1 MATIDMKRIR
11 NLVLLGHSGSG
22 KTSLAE
28 AMLYLSGGSDRLG
41 KVPDGNTVF
50 DFDPEA
56 VRRKISVASSQAPVI
71 WKDIKVNVIDT
82 PGYPGFTG
90 EVSQAVRVA
99 DSAIIVV
106 DAKAGIEVGTELAWD
121 RATQAGL
128 PKAIFINK
136 FDDNDARFAK
146 LLNALHEQFGRT
158 ICPITIPM
166 VHDGEVK
173 GAIDLVAKEAHSF
186 DEKGTHHVL
195 PIPEENREAVEEFG
209 DMLLEAVAGT
219 SEDLMNKYFG
229 GEEISQ
235 MEIYNAVHEG
245 IIHGD
250 IVPCFCGCATKLWGV
265 WTLLNSI
272 SESFPRHSAK
282 GEEMGADGDGIEIQP
297 DGAPAI
303 FVYKTIADPFVGKM
317 SFFKVM
323 NGTVKGDMMLKN
335 PRTGDS
341 EKLGKIY
348 TIKGKSQVEVPEL
361 ACGDIGMA
369 PKLSAATGDTLS
381 WVGEAAYAPAEYPL
395 PFYVKSLSP
404 KAKGD
409 EDKISSAVSK
419 LLEEDMTLKYEV
431 NRETGQM
438 LLSGLG
444 GTHLDI
450 TLAKMKARYGVE
462 VVLGEKKI
470 AYRETIRKS
479 CKVEGKH
486 KKQSGGHGQYG
497 HVKIEFSPGE
507 GEGLTFTESIFG
519 GSVPKNFHP
528 AVEKG
533 LQECM
538 AKGVLAGFP
547 MVGLAANLYDGSYHD
562 VDSSE
567 MSFKMAAAI
576 AFREGLPQCAPV
588 ILEPIGKL
596 LVNMPDFQMGDVI
609 GDLNKRRGRI
619 MGMEQSE
626 SRHGWSVV
634 EAEVPEAEMGDYVHA
649 LRAISQGRADFTYYF
664 DHYEET
670 PAAVA
675 EKIIAAAK
683 VEAKNPKTSEPL
695 GPGVFFLL

>member
-1 MATIDMKRIR
+1 MASIDMKRIR
-11 NLVLLGHSGSG
+11 NLVLMGHSGAG

-41 KVPDGNTVF
+41 KVAEGNTVF
-50 DFDPEA
+50 DFDPET
-56 VRRKISVASSQAPVI
+56 VRRKISVASSQAPLM
-71 WKDIKVNVIDT
+71 WKDIKINVFDT

-106 DAKAGIEVGTELAWD
+106 DARSGIQVGTELAWD
-121 RATQAGL
+121 KATQAGL
-128 PKAIFINK
+128 PKAVFINK
-136 FDDNDARFAK
+136 FDDNEARFAK
-146 LLNALHEQFGRT
+146 LLNALHEEFGRS
-158 ICPITIPM
+158 ICPVTIPM
-166 VHDGEVK
+166 VLNGEVR
-173 GAIDLVAKEAHSF
+173 GAIDLISREAHTF
-186 DEKGTHHVL
+186 DDKGTHTIV
-195 PIPEENREAVEEFG
+195 PIPEESMEAVEEFRE
-209 DMLLEAVAGT
+209 MLLEAVAGT
-219 SEDLMNKYFG
+219 SEELMNKYFG
-229 GEEISQ
+229 GEEITY
-235 MEIYNAVHEG
+235 MEICNAVHEG

-265 WTLLNSI
+265 WTLLNTI

-282 GEEMGADGDGIEIQP
+282 GSETDEKGEKVEIVP
-297 DGAPAI
+297 EGAPAI
-303 FVYKTIADPFVGKM
+303 FIYKTIADPFVGKM

-323 NGTVKGDMMLKN
+323 NGTVKGDLTLKN
-335 PRTGDS
+335 ARSGDT

-348 TIKGKSQVEVPEL
+348 TVKGKTQTEAAEL
-361 ACGDIGMA
+361 SCGDIGMVS
-369 PKLSAATGDTLS
+369 KLAAQTGDTLS
-381 WVGEAAYAPAEYPL
+381 WTGEASYAPASYPL

-431 NRETGQM
+431 NRETAQM

-444 GTHLDI
+444 GTHLEI

-470 AYRETIRKS
+470 AYRETIRSS

-497 HVKIEFSPGE
+497 HVKIEFSPGQE
-507 GEGLTFTESIFG
+507 EGLTFTESIFG
-519 GSVPKNFHP
+519 GSVPRNFHP

-538 AKGVLAGFP
+538 SKGVLAGFP
-547 MVGLAANLYDGSYHD
+547 VVNLAANLYDGSYHD

-576 AFREGLPQCAPV
+576 AFREGLPQCSPV
-588 ILEPIGKL
+588 LLEPVGEL
-596 LVNMPDFQMGDVI
+596 RVFMPDSQMGDVI
-609 GDLNKRRGRI
+609 GDLNKRRGKI
-619 MGMEQSE
+619 MGMEQDE
-626 SRHGWSVV
+626 TKHGWSIVQ
-634 EAEVPEAEMGDYVHA
+634 AEVPEAEMGDYVHA
-649 LRAISQGRADFTYYF
+649 LRAISQGRASFTYYF
-664 DHYEET
+664 HHYEET

-675 EKIIAAAK
+675 EKIIAANK
-683 VEAKNPKTSEPL
+683 E
-695 GPGVFFLL
+695 

>member
-1 MATIDMKRIR
+1 MASIDMKRIR
-11 NLVLLGHSGSG
+11 NLVLLGHSGAG

-28 AMLYLSGGSDRLG
+28 AMLYLSGGSERLG

-56 VRRKISVASSQAPVI
+56 IRRKISTAASQAPVM
-71 WKDIKVNVIDT
+71 WKDLKINVIDT

-106 DAKAGIEVGTELAWD
+106 DAKSGIQVGTELAWD
-121 RATQAGL
+121 KASEAGL
-128 PKAIFINK
+128 PKAIYINK
-136 FDDNDARFAK
+136 FDDNEARFAK
-146 LLNALHEQFGRT
+146 LLNALHEEFGRS
-158 ICPITIPM
+158 ICPVTIPM
-166 VHDGEVK
+166 VTDGEVK
-173 GAIDLVAKEAHSF
+173 GAIDLIALEAHSF
-186 DEKGTHHVL
+186 DDKGTHHVL
-195 PIPEENREAVEEFG
+195 PIPEENKDAVEEFRE
-209 DMLLEAVAGT
+209 MLLEAVAGT

-229 GEEISQ
+229 GEEITQ
-235 MEIYNAVHEG
+235 MEIHNAVHEG
-245 IIHGD
+245 IIHGE

-282 GEEMGADGDGIEIQP
+282 GSEKSVEGGEVEINP
-297 DGAPAI
+297 DGAPALFI
-303 FVYKTIADPFVGKM
+303 YKTVADPFVGKM

-323 NGTVKGDMMLKN
+323 SGTLKSALTLKN
-335 PRTGDS
+335 VRTGDA
-341 EKLGKIY
+341 EKIGKIY
-348 TIKGKSQVEVPEL
+348 TVKGKAQTEVSEL
-361 ACGDIGMA
+361 SCGDIGMVS
-369 PKLSAATGDTLS
+369 KLSAATGDTLS
-381 WVGEAAYAPAEYPL
+381 WTGDTAYAPADYPL
-395 PFYVKSLSP
+395 PFYVKSLAP

-409 EDKISSAVSK
+409 EDKISSAVTK

-431 NRETGQM
+431 NRETAQM

-444 GTHLDI
+444 GTHLET

-507 GEGLTFTESIFG
+507 GDGLTFTESIFG

-538 AKGVLAGFP
+538 SKGVLAGFP
-547 MVGLAANLYDGSYHD
+547 VVGLAANLYDGSYHD

-588 ILEPIGKL
+588 LLEPVGKL
-596 LVNMPDFQMGDVI
+596 RVFMPDTQMGDVI
-609 GDLNKRRGRI
+609 GDLNKRRGKI
-619 MGMEQSE
+619 MGLEQDE
-626 SRHGWSVV
+626 RKRGWSIV
-634 EAEVPEAEMGDYVHA
+634 EAEVPEAEMNDYVHA
-649 LRAISQGRADFTYYF
+649 LRAISQGRANFTYYF

-675 EKIIAAAK
+675 EKVIAASK
-683 VEAKNPKTSEPL
+683 E
-695 GPGVFFLL
+695 

>member
-1 MATIDMKRIR
+1 MASIDMKRIR
-11 NLVLLGHSGSG
+11 NIVLLGHSGSG

-41 KVPDGNTVF
+41 KVADGNTNF

-56 VRRKISVASSQAPVI
+56 IRRKISVASAQAPVM
-71 WKDIKVNVIDT
+71 WKDIKINVMDT

-106 DAKAGIEVGTELAWD
+106 DAKAGIQVGTELGWD
-121 RATQAGL
+121 KATEAGL

-136 FDDNDARFAK
+136 FDDNEARFAK
-146 LLNALHEQFGRT
+146 LLNALHEQFGRS

-166 VHDGEVK
+166 VRDGEVK
-173 GAIDLVAKEAHSF
+173 GAIDLVSKEAHSF

-195 PIPEENREAVEEFG
+195 PIPEENMDAVDQFR

-219 SEDLMNKYFG
+219 SENLMNKYFG

-235 MEIYNAVHEG
+235 VEIYNAVHEG

-265 WTLLNSI
+265 WTLMNSI

-282 GEEMGADGDGIEIQP
+282 GTEKAANGAEVEIVAE
-297 DGAPAI
+297 GAPALLI
-303 FVYKTIADPFVGKM
+303 YKTIADPFVGKM

-323 NGTVKGDMMLKN
+323 SGTVKGDMTLKN
-335 PRTGDS
+335 TRTGDS

-348 TIKGKSQVEVPEL
+348 TVKGKGQVEVPEL
-361 ACGDIGMA
+361 SCGDLGMVS
-369 PKLSAATGDTLS
+369 KLSAATGDTLS
-381 WVGEAAYAPAEYPL
+381 WTGEVTYAPAEYPL
-395 PFYVKSLSP
+395 PFYVKSLAP

-409 EDKISSAVSK
+409 EDKISTAVTK
-419 LLEEDMTLKYEV
+419 LLEEDLTLKYEV

-444 GTHLDI
+444 GTHLEI

-507 GEGLTFTESIFG
+507 DEGLTFTESIFG

-538 AKGVLAGFP
+538 SKGVLAGFP
-547 MVGLAANLYDGSYHD
+547 VVGLAANLYDGSYHD

-567 MSFKMAAAI
+567 MSFKMAASI

-588 ILEPIGKL
+588 LLEPVGKL
-596 LVNMPDFQMGDVI
+596 HVYMPDSQMGDVI

-626 SRHGWSVV
+626 TKRGWSVV
-634 EAEVPEAEMGDYVHA
+634 EAEVPEAEMNDYVHA
-649 LRAISQGRADFTYYF
+649 LRAISQGRASFTYYY
-664 DHYEET
+664 DHYEEV
-670 PAAVA
+670 PAAVS

-683 VEAKNPKTSEPL
+683 V
-695 GPGVFFLL
+695 

>member
-1 MATIDMKRIR
+1 MGNYDMKRIR
-11 NLVLLGHSGSG
+11 NIALLGHSGSG

-41 KVPDGNTVF
+41 KVPEGNTVF
-50 DFDPEA
+50 DFDPESI
-56 VRRKISVASSQAPVI
+56 RRTISTASSQAPVF
-71 WKDIKVNVIDT
+71 WKDVKINVLDT
-82 PGYPGFTG
+82 PGYPGFSG
-90 EVSQAVRVA
+90 EVSQAVRVS
-99 DSAIIVV
+99 DSVIIVL
-106 DAKAGIEVGTELAWD
+106 DAKAGIEVGTELAWEKAED
-121 RATQAGL
+121 AGL
-128 PKAIFINK
+128 PKAIFLNK
-136 FDDNDARFAK
+136 FDDNEARFAK
-146 LLNALHEQFGRT
+146 ALNSLHETFGRS

-166 VHDGEVK
+166 VKDGEVR
-173 GAIDLVAKEAHSF
+173 GAIDLVHMEAHSF

-195 PIPEENREAVEEFG
+195 PIPEESGEAVEEFRE
-209 DMLLEAVAGT
+209 MLLEAVAGT

-229 GEEISQ
+229 GEEITH

-250 IVPCFCGCATKLWGV
+250 IVPCFCGAASKLWGV
-265 WTLLNSI
+265 WTLMNSI
-272 SESFPRHSAK
+272 AESFPRHSAK
-282 GEEMGADGDGIEIQP
+282 TVEKAPDGADVEIQP
-297 DGAPAI
+297 EGAPAI
-303 FVYKTIADPFVGKM
+303 LIYKTIADPFVGKM

-323 NGTVKGDMMLKN
+323 SGTVKGDLSLKN
-335 PRTGDS
+335 ARTGAT
-341 EKLGKIY
+341 EKLGKISVV
-348 TIKGKSQVEVPEL
+348 KGKTQTEVSEL
-361 ACGDIGMA
+361 CCGDLGMVS
-369 PKLSAATGDTLS
+369 KLSAATGDTLS
-381 WVGEAAYAPAEYPL
+381 WTGSVQYQPAQYPL

-409 EDKISSAVSK
+409 EEKISSAVSK

-444 GTHLDI
+444 GTHLEI

-470 AYRETIRKS
+470 AYRETIRKAF
-479 CKVEGKH
+479 KVEGKH

-507 GEGLTFTESIFG
+507 GDGLTFTETIFG

-538 AKGVLAGFP
+538 SKGVLAGYP
-547 MVGLAANLYDGSYHD
+547 VVGLAANLYDGSYHD

-567 MSFKMAAAI
+567 MAFKMAAAI

-588 ILEPIGKL
+588 LLEPVGKL
-596 LVNMPDFQMGDVI
+596 YVYVSDDQMGDVI
-609 GDLNKRRGRI
+609 GDLNRRRGKI
-619 MGMEQSE
+619 MGMEQNPE
-626 SRHGWSVV
+626 KHGRSII
-634 EAEVPEAEMGDYVHA
+634 EAEVPEAEMQDYVHV
-649 LRAISQGRADFTYYF
+649 LRALTQGKAGFTFHF
-664 DHYEET
+664 DHYEEV
-670 PAAVA
+670 PAAAA

-683 VEAKNPKTSEPL
+683 A
-695 GPGVFFLL
+695 

>member
-1 MATIDMKRIR
+1 MASIDMKRIR
-11 NLVLLGHSGSG
+11 NLVLMGHSGSG

-28 AMLYLSGGSDRLG
+28 AMLYLSGGSDRFG
-41 KVPDGNTVF
+41 KVPEGNTVF
-50 DFDPEA
+50 DFDPESI
-56 VRRKISVASSQAPVI
+56 RRKISVASSQAPVM
-71 WKDIKVNVIDT
+71 WKDIKINVIDT

-90 EVSQAVRVA
+90 EISQAVRVA

-106 DAKAGIEVGTELAWD
+106 DARSGIQVGTELAWD
-121 RATQAGL
+121 KATEAGL

-136 FDDNDARFAK
+136 FDDNEARFAK
-146 LLNALHEQFGRT
+146 LLNALHEQFGRA
-158 ICPITIPM
+158 ICPVTIPM
-166 VHDGEVK
+166 VRDGEVR
-173 GAIDLVAKEAHSF
+173 GAIDLIAQEAHSF
-186 DEKGTHHVL
+186 DDRGTHSVL
-195 PIPEENREAVEEFG
+195 PIPEENMEAVEEFRE
-209 DMLLEAVAGT
+209 MLLEAVAGT

-229 GEEISQ
+229 GEEISY
-235 MEIYNAVHEG
+235 MEICNAVHEG

-282 GEEMGADGDGIEIQP
+282 GSEVSIEGQEVEIVP
-297 DGAPAI
+297 EGAPAI
-303 FVYKTIADPFVGKM
+303 FIYKTIADPFVGKM

-323 NGTVKGDMMLKN
+323 NGTVKGDLTLKN
-335 PRTGDS
+335 VRTGGT

-348 TIKGKSQVEVPEL
+348 TVKGKTQTEVAEL
-361 ACGDIGMA
+361 FCGDIGMVS
-369 PKLSAATGDTLS
+369 KLSAATGDTLS
-381 WVGEAAYAPAEYPL
+381 WTGEVAYAPVVYPE
-395 PFYVKSLSP
+395 PFYVKSLAP

-409 EDKISSAVSK
+409 EDKISTAVSK

-431 NRETGQM
+431 NPETAQM

-444 GTHLDI
+444 GTHLEN

-547 MVGLAANLYDGSYHD
+547 VVGLAANLYDGSYHD

-567 MSFKMAAAI
+567 MSFKMAAGI

-588 ILEPIGKL
+588 ILEPVGKL
-596 LVNMPDFQMGDVI
+596 RVFTPDNQMGDVI

-619 MGMEQSE
+619 MGMEQDE
-626 SRHGWSVV
+626 KKRGWSIV

-649 LRAISQGRADFTYYF
+649 LRAISQGRASFTYYY
-664 DHYEET
+664 DHYEEA
-670 PAAVA
+670 PANVA
-675 EKIIAAAK
+675 EKIIAASK
-683 VEAKNPKTSEPL
+683 EAK
-695 GPGVFFLL
+695 

>member
-1 MATIDMKRIR
+1 MANFDMKRIR
-11 NLVLLGHSGSG
+11 NLVLMGHSGAG

-28 AMLYLSGGSDRLG
+28 AMLFLSGGSDRLG
-41 KVPDGNTVF
+41 KIPDGNTVF

-56 VRRKISVASSQAPVI
+56 IRRKISVASSQAPVI
-71 WKDIKVNVIDT
+71 WKDIKINVIDS
-82 PGYPGFTG
+82 PGYPGFSG

-99 DSAIIVV
+99 DSAVIVV

-121 RATQAGL
+121 KATESGL

-136 FDDNDARFAK
+136 FDDNEARFAK
-146 LLNALHEQFGRT
+146 VLNALHETFGRT

-166 VHDGEVK
+166 VSDGVVK
-173 GAIDLVAKEAHSF
+173 GAIDLIQMEAHSF
-186 DEKGTHHVL
+186 DDKGTHHVL
-195 PIPEENREAVEEFG
+195 PIPEENQDAVDEFRA
-209 DMLLEAVAGT
+209 MLLEAVAGT
-219 SEDLMNKYFG
+219 NEDLMNKYFAE
-229 GEEISQ
+229 EEITH

-250 IVPCFCGCATKLWGV
+250 IVPCFSGCATKLWGV
-265 WTLLNSI
+265 WTMLNFVAQ
-272 SESFPRHSAK
+272 SFPRHSAK
-282 GEEMGADGDGIEIQP
+282 GVEKNADGADVEIQA

-323 NGTVKGDMMLKN
+323 NGTVKGDLTLKN
-335 PRTGDS
+335 SRTGDS
-341 EKLGKIY
+341 EKLGKLY
-348 TIKGKSQVEVPEL
+348 TVKGKTQTEVPEL
-361 ACGDIGMA
+361 CCGDIGMVS
-369 PKLSAATGDTLS
+369 KLASVSTGDTLS
-381 WVGEAAYAPAEYPL
+381 WTGTVNYAPAVYPL
-395 PFYVKSLSP
+395 PFYIKSLAP

-419 LLEEDMTLKYEV
+419 LLDEDMTLKYEV
-431 NRETGQM
+431 NRETAQM

-444 GTHLDI
+444 GTHLEN
-450 TLAKMKARYGVE
+450 TLAKMKSRYGVE

-497 HVKIEFSPGE
+497 HVKIEFSPGQE
-507 GEGLTFTESIFG
+507 EGLTFTETIFG

-547 MVGLAANLYDGSYHD
+547 VVGLAANLYDGSYHD

-567 MSFKMAAAI
+567 MSFKMAASI

-588 ILEPIGKL
+588 ILEPVGKL
-596 LVNMPDFQMGDVI
+596 KVFVPDNQMGDVI
-609 GDLNKRRGRI
+609 GDLNKRRGKI
-619 MGMEQSE
+619 MGMEQE
-626 SRHGWSVV
+626 ENKRGWSII
-634 EAEVPEAEMGDYVHA
+634 EAEVPEAEMNDYVHV
-649 LRAISQGRADFTYYF
+649 LRALSQGRANFTFYF
-664 DHYEET
+664 DHYEEA
-670 PAAVA
+670 PANVA

-683 VEAKNPKTSEPL
+683 AE
-695 GPGVFFLL
+695 

>member
-11 NLVLLGHSGSG
+11 NIVLMGHSGAG

-28 AMLYLSGGSDRLG
+28 AMLYLAGGSDRLG
-41 KVPDGNTVF
+41 KVPEGNTVF

-56 VRRKISVASSQAPVI
+56 IRRKISVQSSQAPML
-71 WKDIKVNVIDT
+71 WKDVKVNVLDT

-121 RATQAGL
+121 KAEEAGL

-136 FDDNDARFAK
+136 FDDNEARFAK
-146 LLNALHEQFGRT
+146 LLNALHEEFGRS

-166 VHDGEVK
+166 VQDGEVK
-173 GAIDLVAKEAHSF
+173 GAIDLVHMEAHSF
-186 DEKGTHHVL
+186 DDKGTHHVL
-195 PIPEENREAVEEFG
+195 PIPEESQPAVDEFRE
-209 DMLLEAVAGT
+209 MLLEAVAGT
-219 SEDLMNKYFG
+219 DEALMNKYFG
-229 GEEISQ
+229 GEEITY

-272 SESFPRHSAK
+272 AESFPRHSAK
-282 GEEMGADGDGIEIQP
+282 GAETSPDGADVEIQP
-297 DGAPAI
+297 EGAPAI
-303 FVYKTIADPFVGKM
+303 FIYKTIADPFVGKM

-323 NGTVKGDMMLKN
+323 NGTVKGDLSLKN
-335 PRTGDS
+335 ARTGDT

-348 TIKGKSQVEVPEL
+348 TVKGKTQTEVPEL
-361 ACGDIGMA
+361 ACGDIGMVA
-369 PKLSAATGDTLS
+369 KLSASTGDTLS
-381 WVGEAAYAPAEYPL
+381 WTGDAAYKGSEYPL

-409 EDKISSAVSK
+409 EDKISSAVTR
-419 LLEEDMTLKYEV
+419 LLDEDMTLKYEV

-444 GTHLDI
+444 GTHLEN
-450 TLAKMKARYGVE
+450 TLAKMKTRYGVE

-538 AKGVLAGFP
+538 SKGVLAGFP
-547 MVGLAANLYDGSYHD
+547 VVGLAANLYDGSYHD

-567 MSFKMAAAI
+567 MAFKTAAGI
-576 AFREGLPQCAPV
+576 AFRDGLPQCAPV
-588 ILEPIGKL
+588 ILEPVGKL
-596 LVNMPDFQMGDVI
+596 RVFIPDSQMGDVI
-609 GDLNKRRGRI
+609 GDLNKRRGKI
-619 MGMEQSE
+619 MGMDQDEKK
-626 SRHGWSVV
+626 RGWSIVD
-634 EAEVPEAEMGDYVHA
+634 AEVPEAEMADYVHA
-649 LRAISQGRADFTYYF
+649 LRAISQGRASFTYYF
-664 DHYEET
+664 DHYEEC
-670 PAAVA
+670 PSGVA
-675 EKIIAAAK
+675 EKIIAEAAK
-683 VEAKNPKTSEPL
+683 A
-695 GPGVFFLL
+695 